1 MNKKVMTAPL
11 AIIKV
16 NGKPV
21 GKMKTIRAT
30 ETIRRG
36 RVSGLGE
43 MTPQEL
49 AALEWNG
56 TLNCS
61 FYSINLTETGIPS
74 AQNRKTGDVQSW
86 IDTVLLQESGV
97 TIDIY
102 KKVLDTVDA
111 TTGIATP
118 KLELFATIVGCFID
132 RESFDVSEGQI
143 SGQDQ
148 DFTYIEP
155 ILFSV

>member
-1 MNKKVMTAPL
+1 MTAPL

-16 NGKPV
+16 NGKPI
-21 GKMKTIRAT
+21 GKMRTIRAT

-56 TLNCS
+56 TVNCS
-61 FYSINLTETGIPS
+61 FYSINLLETGIPD
-74 AQNRKTGDVQSW
+74 AQNRKTGDAQAW
-86 IDTVLLQESGV
+86 IDTILLQEDGV
-97 TIDIY
+97 TVDIY
-102 KKVLDTVDA
+102 KKVLDGVVDP
-111 TTGIATP
+111 TTGIAKH
-118 KLELFATIVGCFID
+118 KLELFASIIGCFID
-132 RESFDVSEGQI
+132 RESFDISEGQI

-148 DFTYIEP
+148 DFTYSEP
-155 ILFSV
+155 ILFSI

>member
-1 MNKKVMTAPL
+1 MTAPL

-16 NGKPV
+16 NGVAV
-21 GKMKTIRAT
+21 GKMRTIRAT

-43 MTPQEL
+43 LTPQEL

-56 TLNCS
+56 TVNCS
-61 FYSINLTETGIPS
+61 FYSINLLDTGIPD
-74 AQNRKTGDVQSW
+74 AQNRKTGDAQKW
-86 IDTVLLQESGV
+86 IDTVLLQEDGV
-97 TIDIY
+97 TVDIY
-102 KKVLDTVDA
+102 KKVLDSVDA

-132 RESFDVSEGQI
+132 RESFDISEGQI

-148 DFTYIEP
+148 DFTYSEP
-155 ILFSV
+155 ILFSI